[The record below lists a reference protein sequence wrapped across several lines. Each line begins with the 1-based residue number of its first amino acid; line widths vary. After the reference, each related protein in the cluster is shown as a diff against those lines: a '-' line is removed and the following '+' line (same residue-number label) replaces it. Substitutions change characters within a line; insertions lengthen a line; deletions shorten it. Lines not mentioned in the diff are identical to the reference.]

1 MKKLLLKPFYLL
13 LKRDMVNRLSE
24 KHGEQ
29 FIDDVME
36 TFDMPTNLMQSYY
49 ETAENLGVQ
58 ETVMQTYDDK
68 PVSDIKWTRY
78 KIIVPTE
85 ADRQELMA
93 ALIETSLEAKRP
105 TPPLSP
111 RIKEGVLGTCPR
123 CRSSEVKAYN
133 HLFGPSIGC
142 IHPDCQ
148 NYYKRTK

>member
-78 KIIVPTE
+78 KIVVPTE

-93 ALIETSLEAKRP
+93 ALEHIHYSNVDTNYVAVNQLIHEYLD
-105 TPPLSP
+105 
-111 RIKEGVLGTCPR
+111 
-123 CRSSEVKAYN
+123 SE
-133 HLFGPSIGC
+133 
-142 IHPDCQ
+142 
-148 NYYKRTK
+148 RTGG